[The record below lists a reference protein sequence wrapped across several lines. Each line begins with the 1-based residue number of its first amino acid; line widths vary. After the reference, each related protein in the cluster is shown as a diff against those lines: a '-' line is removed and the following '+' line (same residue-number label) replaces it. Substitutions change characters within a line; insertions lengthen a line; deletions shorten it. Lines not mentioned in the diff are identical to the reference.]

1 MIFKLLAFPGVPIV
15 ERGVQMVKSLLINRT
30 WGEKEARGNML
41 DLMAQLVIN
50 LCFFTPLNHL
60 ILVLKPFFSKN
71 TAPSHFSDCQSS
83 ITIEA

>member
-1 MIFKLLAFPGVPIV
+1 
-15 ERGVQMVKSLLINRT
+15 
-30 WGEKEARGNML
+30 ML

-71 TAPSHFSDCQSS
+71 TAPSHFSECQSS
-83 ITIEA
+83 IEEASRSYNLIAIIASSAESIEQAMPINSTPEHA